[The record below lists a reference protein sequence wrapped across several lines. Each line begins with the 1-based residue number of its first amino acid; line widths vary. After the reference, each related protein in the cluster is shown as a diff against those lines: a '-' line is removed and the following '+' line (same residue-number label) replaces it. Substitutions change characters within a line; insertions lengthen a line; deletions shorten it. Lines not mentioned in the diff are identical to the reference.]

1 VECLATLEGHLHT
14 RIVRRFVFAL
24 VVLAALRGEAKP
36 EVVATPMAPPVD
48 PDRGNFWREITE
60 PHKEEVNVILFKAK
74 QAINQADNSL
84 AADYDPTGE
93 GRQKIY
99 REVNGMLR
107 YARRLAPDNLEV
119 LKLYGQTSDAIGK
132 TRQAMEVFQSAI
144 DQVGPE
150 KAGIEITGRLGE
162 IYLRLGQLDD
172 AIRYLRIAQGPI
184 VPGQPITGQILV
196 HLSSA
201 LAQRGLASDAIEVLS
216 NALPTNPP
224 YYSNEMQVVAFA
236 LAVMYDRDEQRT
248 AAFETLDHLRAALQ
262 DQLGPMVQNALA
274 TLRYAPA
281 EDEQYYL
288 GLLYEA
294 TDSYAEARVEFA
306 LYAAAGDLM
315 YRRRALDH
323 IAAIDAR
330 PRVAPL
336 TPKQLR
342 LKRLQLLQP
351 VVPVPIP

>member
-1 VECLATLEGHLHT
+1 
-14 RIVRRFVFAL
+14 VRRLVFAF
-24 VVLAALRGEAKP
+24 VVLGALRGEAKP
-36 EVVATPMAPPVD
+36 EVVAMPVAPPVD

-60 PHKEEVNVILFKAK
+60 PHKEEVTNILFKAR

-84 AADYDPTGE
+84 VADYDPTGE
-93 GRQKIY
+93 GRMKVY

-119 LKLYGQTSDAIGK
+119 LRFYGQTSDAIGK
-132 TRQAMEVFQSAI
+132 TRQAMEAFQSAI
-144 DQVGPE
+144 DQVGAE

-172 AIRYLRIAQGPI
+172 ALRYLRIAQGPI

-201 LAQRGLASDAIEVLS
+201 LAQRGLTSDAIEVLA
-216 NALPTNPP
+216 NALPMNPP

-262 DQLGPMVQNALA
+262 DQMGPMVQNALA

-294 TDSYAEARVEFA
+294 VDNYVEARAEFA
-306 LYAAAGDLM
+306 LYAAAGDLP

-330 PRVAPL
+330 PHAVPL
-336 TPKQLR
+336 TTKQLR
-342 LKRLQLLQP
+342 MKKLQLLQP
-351 VVPVPIP
+351 VTPMPVP